1 MADIVLVGAGP
12 VGLWTALQ
20 FKKRRPGAHI
30 VIYER
35 HPVYVRSHVLRLDHW
50 SLILYAA
57 TLKDSTERAF
67 YRDVTGRGLAGT
79 RARFAKSLYLRTNEL
94 EAALKAH
101 AQALGIELR
110 LLRIESADHAQSLHP
125 ECRLFIAADGAHSP
139 LRTELFGADALERTV
154 LQSVLELKCEE
165 QVPNAPRAQALDALE
180 LWSLNRT
187 LSHTAMEHVGR
198 ARDGRAPVTL
208 RMFLSEDEYAR
219 LPAMSFKAPLHFE
232 PGCLPADLEC
242 DVGAYLTARA
252 AKGARLVEGSARLTR
267 LQLEMYASRRFA
279 TMRGDIAWCLVGD
292 AAMGVPY
299 FRALNGGLILGSR
312 LSQIVGRRAALTPE
326 HLSRRIGFYDAVH
339 RPMHV
344 ATEFAIAR
352 GKDWLLDGFHAV
364 RDWLSTEDGLPPAC
378 TSSTLDS

>member
-1 MADIVLVGAGP
+1 MADIVIIGAGP

-30 VIYER
+30 VVYER
-35 HPVYVRSHVLRLDHW
+35 HAVYMRSHVLRLDHW

-110 LLRIESADHAQSLHP
+110 LLRIESAEHAQSLHP
-125 ECRLFIAADGAHSP
+125 ECRLFVAADGAHSP
-139 LRTELFGADALERTV
+139 LRTELFGPDAVERTV
-154 LQSVLELKCEE
+154 LQSVLELKCDE
-165 QVPNAPRAQALDALE
+165 QVDEAASRAQALDALE

-198 ARDGRAPVTL
+198 AREGRAAVTL
-208 RMFLSEDEYAR
+208 RMFLTEEEYAR
-219 LPAMSFKAPLHFE
+219 LPPMSFKSPLVLA

-242 DVGAYLTARA
+242 DVSAYLAARA
-252 AKGARLVEGSARLTR
+252 GKGARLVPGSARLTR

-279 TMRGDIAWCLVGD
+279 TMRGEVAWCLVGD

-312 LSQIVGRRAALTPE
+312 LSQIIGRRAPLEPDS
-326 HLSRRIGFYDAVH
+326 LRSRIGFYDGVH
-339 RPMHV
+339 RPLHV
-344 ATEFAIAR
+344 ATEFTIAR

-364 RDWLSTEDGLPPAC
+364 REWLASEDDLPPSC
-378 TSSTLDS
+378 FTES

>member
-1 MADIVLVGAGP
+1 MADIVIIGAGP

-20 FKKRRPGAHI
+20 FKKRRPGAH
-30 VIYER
+30 VVVYER
-35 HPVYVRSHVLRLDHW
+35 HAVYMRSHVLRLDHW

-67 YRDVTGRGLAGT
+67 YRDVTGRSLAGT

-125 ECRLFIAADGAHSP
+125 ECRLFVAADGAHSP
-139 LRTELFGADALERTV
+139 LRTELFGPDAVERTV
-154 LQSVLELKCEE
+154 LQSVLELKCDE
-165 QVPNAPRAQALDALE
+165 QVDEAASRAQALDALE

-198 ARDGRAPVTL
+198 AREGRAAVTL
-208 RMFLSEDEYAR
+208 RMFLTEEEYAR
-219 LPAMSFKAPLHFE
+219 LPAMSFKSPLLLT
-232 PGCLPADLEC
+232 PGCLPVDLEC
-242 DVGAYLTARA
+242 DVKAYLAARA
-252 AKGARLVEGSARLTR
+252 AKGARLVEGSARLTK
-267 LQLEMYASRRFA
+267 LQLEMYACRQFA
-279 TMRGDIAWCLVGD
+279 TMRGEVAWCLVGD

-312 LSQIVGRRAALTPE
+312 LTQIIGRRAPLAPE
-326 HLSRRIGFYDAVH
+326 SLRTRVGFYDTVH

-344 ATEFAIAR
+344 ATEFTIAR
-352 GKDWLLDGFHAV
+352 GKDWLLDGFHVV
-364 RDWLSTEDGLPPAC
+364 REWLATDDELPPSC
-378 TSSTLDS
+378 FTEP